1 MNKLKGIFKM
11 SSISKYLGRFGFS
24 LTRSFRY
31 VKRILVLKKKSFQ
44 KFSCHSQKNTNRTQ
58 VFLLRLSFS
67 LETFIPT
74 ELLVMP
80 QMPHSVCCI
89 HPWWYYFIKF
99 QRNYKMMEKEPCS
112 SKYFRY
118 NWMNLIATHAF
129 QQLDKD

>member
-1 MNKLKGIFKM
+1 MNKLKGIFEM
-11 SSISKYLGRFGFS
+11 SSISKYFGRFGFS

-31 VKRILVLKKKSFQ
+31 VKRILVLKKKSCR

-80 QMPHSVCCI
+80 QMPRSTCCI
-89 HPWWYYFIKF
+89 HPWWYYFI
-99 QRNYKMMEKEPCS
+99 S
-112 SKYFRY
+112 SKEITKWWKRVFWLKIFSLKLFFSIITFTR
-118 NWMNLIATHAF
+118 
-129 QQLDKD
+129 DKCYKQY